1 MEIYSPNLFIE
12 INSSEYIFI
21 VGDKNENDHFRIIYK
36 NIITN
41 QAISDSKIID
51 FDLAYNTIKKNLYLI
66 EQELNYTFKEIIL
79 IIDNFNCSFVNL
91 AGYKKLNGS
100 QILKENITYILNSL
114 KSNIDEFEDQKT
126 ILHIFNSKYCLDKKN
141 IENIPIGLFGDFYSQ
156 ELSFNL
162 INNNDFNNLNNIFD
176 KCNLKIKKI
185 LLKSFVEGAYLSNKN
200 PNIDTFFLT
209 KINENNSKIFFFENN
224 ALKFEQ
230 NFSFG
235 SNLVINDISKITSL
249 NKSIVKKILSNSKL
263 TEETLDQELV
273 EKELFENENYR
284 KIKKKLIFEIAAA
297 RIKELSEVLIKKNIN
312 FENFH
317 KKDLIIF
324 LKIKDRLNLEC
335 FKNSYSLYFSKNN
348 YFTIK
353 FINSI
358 ETNDL
363 VDNANTLVNYGW
375 KKEAVPVIQPKK
387 SLIVRLFDTIFN

>member
-51 FDLAYNTIKKNLYLI
+51 FDLAYNTIKKNLYLM

-263 TEETLDQELV
+263 NEETLDQELV

>member
-41 QAISDSKIID
+41 QAIFDSKIID

-185 LLKSFVEGAYLSNKN
+185 LLKSFVEGVYLSNKN
-200 PNIDTFFLT
+200 PNIDTFFLA
-209 KINENNSKIFFFENN
+209 KINENNSKIFFF
-224 ALKFEQ
+224 
-230 NFSFG
+230 
-235 SNLVINDISKITSL
+235 
-249 NKSIVKKILSNSKL
+249 
-263 TEETLDQELV
+263 
-273 EKELFENENYR
+273 
-284 KIKKKLIFEIAAA
+284 
-297 RIKELSEVLIKKNIN
+297 
-312 FENFH
+312 
-317 KKDLIIF
+317 
-324 LKIKDRLNLEC
+324 
-335 FKNSYSLYFSKNN
+335 
-348 YFTIK
+348 
-353 FINSI
+353 
-358 ETNDL
+358 
-363 VDNANTLVNYGW
+363 
-375 KKEAVPVIQPKK
+375 
-387 SLIVRLFDTIFN
+387 

>member
-51 FDLAYNTIKKNLYLI
+51 FDLAYNTIKKNLYLM

>member
-41 QAISDSKIID
+41 QAIFDSKIID

-185 LLKSFVEGAYLSNKN
+185 LLKSFVEGVYLSNKN
-200 PNIDTFFLT
+200 PNIDTFFLA

-387 SLIVRLFDTIFN
+387 SLIVTLFDTIFN

>member
-41 QAISDSKIID
+41 QAIFDSKIID

-185 LLKSFVEGAYLSNKN
+185 LLKSFVEGVYLSNKN
-200 PNIDTFFLT
+200 PNIDTFFLA

>member
-41 QAISDSKIID
+41 QAISDSRIID
-51 FDLAYNTIKKNLYLI
+51 FDLAYNTIKKNLYLM

-200 PNIDTFFLT
+200 PNIDTFFLA

>member
-41 QAISDSKIID
+41 QAISDSRIID
-51 FDLAYNTIKKNLYLI
+51 FDLAYNTIKKNLYLM

-387 SLIVRLFDTIFN
+387 SLIVTLFDTIFN

>member
-100 QILKENITYILNSL
+100 QILKENITYILNSS

-200 PNIDTFFLT
+200 PNIDTFFLA

-263 TEETLDQELV
+263 TEKTLDQELV

-312 FENFH
+312 FESFH

>member
-41 QAISDSKIID
+41 QAISDSRIID
-51 FDLAYNTIKKNLYLI
+51 FDLAYNTIKKNLYLM

>member
-41 QAISDSKIID
+41 QAISDSRIID
-51 FDLAYNTIKKNLYLI
+51 FDLAYNTIKKNLYLM

-185 LLKSFVEGAYLSNKN
+185 LLKSFVEGVYLSNKN
-200 PNIDTFFLT
+200 PNIDTFFLA

-387 SLIVRLFDTIFN
+387 SLIVTLFDTIFN

>member
-41 QAISDSKIID
+41 QAIFDSKIID
-51 FDLAYNTIKKNLYLI
+51 FDLAYNTIKKNLYLM

-185 LLKSFVEGAYLSNKN
+185 LLKSFVEGVYLSNKN
-200 PNIDTFFLT
+200 PNIDTFFLA

-387 SLIVRLFDTIFN
+387 SLIVTLFDTIFN